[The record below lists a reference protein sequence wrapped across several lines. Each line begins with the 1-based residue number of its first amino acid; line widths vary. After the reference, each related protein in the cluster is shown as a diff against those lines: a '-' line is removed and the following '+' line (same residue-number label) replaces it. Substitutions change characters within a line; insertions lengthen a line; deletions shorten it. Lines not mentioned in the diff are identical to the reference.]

1 MKRRRD
7 ALRVA
12 VVLLL
17 FLVVIAG
24 VDSRLKT
31 VTYEIVSDE
40 VESPVTLAVLA
51 DLHGC
56 SYGEG
61 QRELLDAVSKVQPD
75 AVLMLGDIV
84 DDVMPEKNA
93 WTTVSALSEE
103 YPCYYVTGNH
113 EWWSGEVER
122 ICADMAVTGVNVL
135 QGDCKSIGVNGN
147 TITFCG
153 VDDPDSDVYESQLKR
168 VCDQITEEG
177 FHVLLAHR
185 PERIEEYLECPF
197 DLILSGHAHGGQW
210 RLPGIVNGLYA
221 PHQGLFPK
229 YAGGRYDFEDAV
241 FVVSRGLA
249 RESTKI
255 PRMFN
260 RPELVVTHLVP
271 VG

>member
-113 EWWSGEVER
+113 EWRTDAER
-122 ICADMAVTGVNVL
+122 ICDEMSELGITVL
-135 QGDCKSIGVNGN
+135 RGDCTELVVGEMVL
-147 TITFCG
+147 TLCG
-153 VDDPDSDVYESQLKR
+153 LDDPDAGLWQEQWERL
-168 VCDQITEEG
+168 EETVEG
-177 FHVLLAHR
+177 DAFTVLLSHR
-185 PERIEEYLECPF
+185 PERVEDYESLGT
-197 DLILSGHAHGGQW
+197 DLVVAGHAHGGQW
-210 RLPGIVNGLYA
+210 RIPGVLNGLLA
-221 PHQGLFPK
+221 PHQGLFPP
-229 YAGGRYDFEDAV
+229 YAGGMYPLEETTM
-241 FVVSRGLA
+241 VVSRGLA
-249 RESTKI
+249 RESTLV
-255 PRMFN
+255 PRIFN
-260 RPELVVTHLVP
+260 RPEMVLIDLL
-271 VG
+271 GE

>member
-1 MKRRRD
+1 
-7 ALRVA
+7 
-12 VVLLL
+12 
-17 FLVVIAG
+17 
-24 VDSRLKT
+24 
-31 VTYEIVSDE
+31 
-40 VESPVTLAVLA
+40 
-51 DLHGC
+51 
-56 SYGEG
+56 
-61 QRELLDAVSKVQPD
+61 
-75 AVLMLGDIV
+75 
-84 DDVMPEKNA
+84 
-93 WTTVSALSEE
+93 
-103 YPCYYVTGNH
+103 
-113 EWWSGEVER
+113 
-122 ICADMAVTGVNVL
+122 MAVTGVNVL
-135 QGDCKSIGVNGN
+135 QGDCRSIGVNGN

-153 VDDPDSDVYESQLKR
+153 VDDPDSDVYESHLKR

-210 RLPGIVNGLYA
+210 RLPGIINGLYA